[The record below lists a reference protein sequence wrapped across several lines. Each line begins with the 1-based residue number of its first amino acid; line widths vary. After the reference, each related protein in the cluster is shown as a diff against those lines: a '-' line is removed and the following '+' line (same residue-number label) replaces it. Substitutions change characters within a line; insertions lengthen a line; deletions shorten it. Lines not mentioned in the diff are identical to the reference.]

1 MTSELDS
8 LAATTSLPASGSLCL
23 STVRTMALVTVV
35 RSMDTNKIIR
45 QTNVLL
51 KIFLCFDIFFI
62 VSFIVQLVW
71 LSSIILGGFTEGEA
85 TWNLHFLT
93 TRKFVEGY
101 CFIGFF
107 SASLICNSL
116 AIVGVRRWNQW
127 YVLPWLFVF
136 TAFKIFLI
144 ACFIYEILYK
154 PFNFGQ
160 IFLLFLM
167 MSVMSA
173 LRHMQKLFFILG
185 MERPTGSDVE
195 ENVHSREKI
204 DLPPKYE
211 DVTDSPPKYE
221 EATMRTEAQ

>member
-1 MTSELDS
+1 M
-8 LAATTSLPASGSLCL
+8 G

-35 RSMDTNKIIR
+35 RSMDTHKIIR
-45 QTNVLL
+45 QTNILL
-51 KIFLCFDIFFI
+51 KIFPCFDIFFI

-71 LSSIILGGFTEGEA
+71 LSSYFLGGFREGVA
-85 TWNLHFLT
+85 DWDLHFLAT
-93 TRKFVEGY
+93 QRFVHGY

-127 YVLPWLFVF
+127 YVLPWLFVY

-173 LRHMQKLFFILG
+173 LRQMQKVFFILG
-185 MERPTGSDVE
+185 LERPTANDVE
-195 ENVHSREKI
+195 NSQAAAFSKQS

-211 DVTDSPPKYE
+211 DVTESPPKYE
-221 EATMRTEAQ
+221 EATM

>member
-1 MTSELDS
+1 MGST
-8 LAATTSLPASGSLCL
+8 AS
-23 STVRTMALVTVV
+23 TMPLVTV
-35 RSMDTNKIIR
+35 RCMDTNKIIR
-45 QTNVLL
+45 QTNILL
-51 KIFLCFDIFFI
+51 KIFLCFDVFFI

-71 LSSIILGGFTEGEA
+71 LSSIYLGGFREGQA
-85 TWNLHFLT
+85 IWNLKFLT
-93 TRKFVEGY
+93 TSKFVNGY

-107 SASLICNSL
+107 TASLVSNSL

-127 YVLPWLFVF
+127 YVLPWLFVY

-167 MSVMSA
+167 LSVMSA

-185 MERPTGSDVE
+185 MERPSGTDVE
-195 ENVHSREKI
+195 ENVVNNSGKT
-204 DLPPKYE
+204 DLPPKHE

-221 EATMRTEAQ
+221 EATMRTTEAQ

>member
-1 MTSELDS
+1 M
-8 LAATTSLPASGSLCL
+8 GS
-23 STVRTMALVTVV
+23 TERTMALVAVV
-35 RSMDTNKIIR
+35 RSLDTHKIIR
-45 QTNVLL
+45 QTNILL

-71 LSSIILGGFTEGEA
+71 LSSIFLGGFREGA
-85 TWNLHFLT
+85 AVWNLHFLT
-93 TRKFVEGY
+93 TQRFVHGY

-107 SASLICNSL
+107 SASFIC
-116 AIVGVRRWNQW
+116 
-127 YVLPWLFVF
+127 
-136 TAFKIFLI
+136 
-144 ACFIYEILYK
+144 EILYK

-185 MERPTGSDVE
+185 MERPTGTDVE
-195 ENVHSREKI
+195 ENVNREKS
-204 DLPPKYE
+204 DPPPKYE
-211 DVTDSPPKYE
+211 DVTESPPKYE

>member
-1 MTSELDS
+1 MGSTDT
-8 LAATTSLPASGSLCL
+8 ATVPLV
-23 STVRTMALVTVV
+23 TVRT
-35 RSMDTNKIIR
+35 MDTNKIIR
-45 QTNVLL
+45 QTNILL
-51 KIFLCFDIFFI
+51 KIFICFDIFFI
-62 VSFIVQLVW
+62 VSFLVQLVW
-71 LSSIILGGFTEGEA
+71 LASIYLGGFQDSRTN
-85 TWNLHFLT
+85 WNLSFLT
-93 TRKFVEGY
+93 NQKFVHGY

-107 SASLICNSL
+107 SASLVCNSL
-116 AIVGVRRWNQW
+116 ATVGVRRWNQW
-127 YVLPWLFVF
+127 YVLPWLFVY

-185 MERPTGSDVE
+185 MDRPTGTDVE
-195 ENVHSREKI
+195 ENVNREKS
-204 DLPPKYE
+204 DPPPKYE
-211 DVTDSPPKYE
+211 DVTESPPKYE

>member
-1 MTSELDS
+1 M
-8 LAATTSLPASGSLCL
+8 GSV
-23 STVRTMALVTVV
+23 VRTMALVTVLT
-35 RSMDTNKIIR
+35 SMDTNKIIR

-62 VSFIVQLVW
+62 VSFLVQLVW
-71 LSSIILGGFTEGEA
+71 LSSIYLGGFQDSRTN
-85 TWNLHFLT
+85 WNLSFLT
-93 TRKFVEGY
+93 NQKFVHGY

-107 SASLICNSL
+107 SASLVCNSL
-116 AIVGVRRWNQW
+116 ATVGVRRWNQW
-127 YVLPWLFVF
+127 YVLPWLFVY

-167 MSVMSA
+167 LSVMSA
-173 LRHMQKLFFILG
+173 LRHMQRLFFILG
-185 MERPTGSDVE
+185 MERPTGTDVE
-195 ENVHSREKI
+195 ENVTNREKT

>member
-1 MTSELDS
+1 M
-8 LAATTSLPASGSLCL
+8 GCL

-45 QTNVLL
+45 QTNILL

-62 VSFIVQLVW
+62 LSFIVQLVW
-71 LSSIILGGFTEGEA
+71 LSSIFLGGFREGA
-85 TWNLHFLT
+85 AVWNLHFLT
-93 TRKFVEGY
+93 TQRFVHGY

-127 YVLPWLFVF
+127 YVLPWLFVY
-136 TAFKIFLI
+136 TAFKI
-144 ACFIYEILYK
+144 
-154 PFNFGQ
+154 FNFGQ

-185 MERPTGSDVE
+185 
-195 ENVHSREKI
+195 
-204 DLPPKYE
+204 
-211 DVTDSPPKYE
+211 
-221 EATMRTEAQ
+221 

>member
-1 MTSELDS
+1 M
-8 LAATTSLPASGSLCL
+8 GSV
-23 STVRTMALVTVV
+23 VRTMALVTVLTT
-35 RSMDTNKIIR
+35 MDTNKIIR
-45 QTNVLL
+45 QSNVLL

-71 LSSIILGGFTEGEA
+71 LSSVFLGGFREGA
-85 TWNLHFLT
+85 AVWNLSFLT
-93 TRKFVEGY
+93 TQRFVHGY

-127 YVLPWLFVF
+127 YVLPWLFVY

-167 MSVMSA
+167 MTVMSA
-173 LRHMQKLFFILG
+173 LRHMQKVFFVLG
-185 MERPTGSDVE
+185 LNRPAGGDVE
-195 ENVHSREKI
+195 ENVTNREKT

-221 EATMRTEAQ
+221 EATM

>member
-1 MTSELDS
+1 MGST
-8 LAATTSLPASGSLCL
+8 AS
-23 STVRTMALVTVV
+23 TMPLVTV

-45 QTNVLL
+45 QTNILL

-62 VSFIVQLVW
+62 VSFIVQLIW
-71 LSSIILGGFTEGEA
+71 LSSIFLGGFREGA
-85 TWNLHFLT
+85 AVWNLHFLT
-93 TRKFVEGY
+93 TQRFVHGY

-127 YVLPWLFVF
+127 YVLPWLFVY

-173 LRHMQKLFFILG
+173 LRHMQKVFFILG
-185 MERPTGSDVE
+185 LDQPTGNDVE
-195 ENVHSREKI
+195 NSQEITKPS

-211 DVTDSPPKYE
+211 DVTESPPKYE
-221 EATMRTEAQ
+221 EVTMKTGAQYQ

>member
-1 MTSELDS
+1 M
-8 LAATTSLPASGSLCL
+8 G

-35 RSMDTNKIIR
+35 RSLDTNKIVR
-45 QTNVLL
+45 QTNILL

-71 LSSIILGGFTEGEA
+71 LSSYFLGGFREGVA
-85 TWNLHFLT
+85 DWNLHFLT
-93 TRKFVEGY
+93 TSKFVHGY

-127 YVLPWLFVF
+127 YVLPWLFVY

-173 LRHMQKLFFILG
+173 LRHMQKVFFILG
-185 MERPTGSDVE
+185 LDQPTGNDVE
-195 ENVHSREKI
+195 NSQEITKPSA
-204 DLPPKYE
+204 LPPKYE
-211 DVTDSPPKYE
+211 DVTESPPKYE
-221 EATMRTEAQ
+221 EVTMKTGAQYQ

>member
-1 MTSELDS
+1 M
-8 LAATTSLPASGSLCL
+8 GSV
-23 STVRTMALVTVV
+23 VRTMALVTVLT
-35 RSMDTNKIIR
+35 SMDTNKIIR

-62 VSFIVQLVW
+62 VSFLVQLVW
-71 LSSIILGGFTEGEA
+71 LSSIFLGGFREGEA
-85 TWNLHFLT
+85 VWNLQFLT
-93 TRKFVEGY
+93 NQKFVQAY

-127 YVLPWLFVF
+127 YVLPWLFVY

-167 MSVMSA
+167 SS
-173 LRHMQKLFFILG
+173 LRHMQRLFFILG
-185 MERPTGSDVE
+185 MERPTGTDVE
-195 ENVHSREKI
+195 ENVTNREKT

>member
-1 MTSELDS
+1 M
-8 LAATTSLPASGSLCL
+8 GS
-23 STVRTMALVTVV
+23 TERTMALVAVV
-35 RSMDTNKIIR
+35 RSLDTNKIIR

-71 LSSIILGGFTEGEA
+71 LSSVFLGGFREGA
-85 TWNLHFLT
+85 AVWNLPFLAT
-93 TRKFVEGY
+93 QRFVHVY
-101 CFIGFF
+101 CFIGLF

-116 AIVGVRRWNQW
+116 AIVGFRRWNQC
-127 YVLPWLFVF
+127 YVLPWLFVY
-136 TAFKIFLI
+136 TSFKIFLI

-185 MERPTGSDVE
+185 MERPTGTDVE
-195 ENVHSREKI
+195 ENVNREKT
-204 DLPPKYE
+204 DLPPK
-211 DVTDSPPKYE
+211 
-221 EATMRTEAQ
+221 

>member
-1 MTSELDS
+1 
-8 LAATTSLPASGSLCL
+8 
-23 STVRTMALVTVV
+23 MALVTVLT
-35 RSMDTNKIIR
+35 SMDTNKIIR

-62 VSFIVQLVW
+62 VSFLVQLVW
-71 LSSIILGGFTEGEA
+71 LSSIFLGGFREGEA
-85 TWNLHFLT
+85 VWNLQFLT
-93 TRKFVEGY
+93 NQKFVQAY

-127 YVLPWLFVF
+127 YVMPWLAVY

-144 ACFIYEILYK
+144 ACFIYEILYR

-167 MSVMSA
+167 MTVMSA
-173 LRHMQKLFFILG
+173 LRHMQKVFFVLG
-185 MERPTGSDVE
+185 LNRPAGSDVE
-195 ENVHSREKI
+195 TSETSNNST

-211 DVTDSPPKYE
+211 DVTESPPKYE
-221 EATMRTEAQ
+221 EATRQ

>member
-1 MTSELDS
+1 M
-8 LAATTSLPASGSLCL
+8 G

-35 RSMDTNKIIR
+35 RSLDTNKIVR
-45 QTNVLL
+45 QTNILL

-71 LSSIILGGFTEGEA
+71 LSSYFLGGFREGA
-85 TWNLHFLT
+85 ADWDLHFLT
-93 TRKFVEGY
+93 SQKFLHGY

-107 SASLICNSL
+107 SASRICNSL

-127 YVLPWLFVF
+127 YVLPWLFVY

-173 LRHMQKLFFILG
+173 LRHMQKVFFVLG
-185 MERPTGSDVE
+185 LNRPAVSDVE
-195 ENVHSREKI
+195 TSETSTNST

-211 DVTDSPPKYE
+211 DV
-221 EATMRTEAQ
+221 

>member
-1 MTSELDS
+1 M
-8 LAATTSLPASGSLCL
+8 G

-45 QTNVLL
+45 QTNILL

-71 LSSIILGGFTEGEA
+71 LSSIFLGGFREGEA
-85 TWNLHFLT
+85 VWNLQFLT
-93 TRKFVEGY
+93 NQKFVQAY

-127 YVLPWLFVF
+127 YVMPWLFCY

-154 PFNFGQ
+154 PFTFAQ

-185 MERPTGSDVE
+185 MERPAGTDVE
-195 ENVHSREKI
+195 ENVTNRES
-204 DLPPKYE
+204 DPPPKYE
-211 DVTDSPPKYE
+211 DVTESPPKYE

>member
-1 MTSELDS
+1 M
-8 LAATTSLPASGSLCL
+8 GSV
-23 STVRTMALVTVV
+23 VRTMALVTVLTT
-35 RSMDTNKIIR
+35 MDTNKIIR
-45 QTNVLL
+45 QSNVLL

-71 LSSIILGGFTEGEA
+71 LSSFYLGGFQEGKA
-85 TWNLHFLT
+85 IWNLHFLT
-93 TRKFVEGY
+93 TEKFVHGY

-107 SASLICNSL
+107 SASLVCNSL
-116 AIVGVRRWNQW
+116 AIVGIRRWNQW
-127 YVLPWLFVF
+127 YVLPWLFVY

-167 MSVMSA
+167 LSVMSA
-173 LRHMQKLFFILG
+173 LRHMQKVFFVLG
-185 MERPTGSDVE
+185 LNRPAGGDVE
-195 ENVHSREKI
+195 TSETSTNSS

-211 DVTDSPPKYE
+211 DVTESPPKYE
-221 EATMRTEAQ
+221 EATRQ

>member
-1 MTSELDS
+1 M
-8 LAATTSLPASGSLCL
+8 GSTEC
-23 STVRTMALVTVV
+23 TMALVAVV
-35 RSMDTNKIIR
+35 RSLDTNKIIR

-62 VSFIVQLVW
+62 VSFIIQLVW
-71 LSSIILGGFTEGEA
+71 LSSVFLGGFREGA
-85 TWNLHFLT
+85 AVWNLSFLT
-93 TRKFVEGY
+93 TQRF
-101 CFIGFF
+101 
-107 SASLICNSL
+107 
-116 AIVGVRRWNQW
+116 
-127 YVLPWLFVF
+127 VLPWLFVY

-185 MERPTGSDVE
+185 MERPIANDVE
-195 ENVHSREKI
+195 NSQ
-204 DLPPKYE
+204 
-211 DVTDSPPKYE
+211 
-221 EATMRTEAQ
+221 A

>member
-1 MTSELDS
+1 M
-8 LAATTSLPASGSLCL
+8 G
-23 STVRTMALVTVV
+23 STVRTVALVTVV

-71 LSSIILGGFTEGEA
+71 LSSVFLGGFREGA
-85 TWNLHFLT
+85 AVWNLSFLT
-93 TRKFVEGY
+93 NQKFVHGY

-107 SASLICNSL
+107 SASLVCNSL
-116 AIVGVRRWNQW
+116 ATVGVRRWNLW
-127 YVLPWLFVF
+127 YVLPWLFVY

-167 MSVMSA
+167 MTVMSA
-173 LRHMQKLFFILG
+173 LRHMQKVFFVLG
-185 MERPTGSDVE
+185 LNRPAGGDVE
-195 ENVHSREKI
+195 ENVTNREKT

-221 EATMRTEAQ
+221 EATM

>member
-1 MTSELDS
+1 M
-8 LAATTSLPASGSLCL
+8 G
-23 STVRTMALVTVV
+23 STVRTMALVAVV
-35 RSMDTNKIIR
+35 RNNMIDTNKIVR
-45 QTNVLL
+45 QTNILL

-62 VSFIVQLVW
+62 ISFIVQLVW
-71 LSSIILGGFTEGEA
+71 LSSIFLGGFREGA
-85 TWNLHFLT
+85 AVWNLHFLT
-93 TRKFVEGY
+93 TQRFVHGY

-127 YVLPWLFVF
+127 YVLPWLFVY

-160 IFLLFLM
+160 ISLLFLM

-185 MERPTGSDVE
+185 MERPTGTDVE
-195 ENVHSREKI
+195 ENVSREKT

-211 DVTDSPPKYE
+211 DVTESPPKYE

>member
-1 MTSELDS
+1 M
-8 LAATTSLPASGSLCL
+8 GSV
-23 STVRTMALVTVV
+23 VRTMALVTVLTT
-35 RSMDTNKIIR
+35 MDTNKIIR
-45 QTNVLL
+45 QSNVLL

-62 VSFIVQLVW
+62 VSFIVHLVW
-71 LSSIILGGFTEGEA
+71 LSSYFLGGFREGVA
-85 TWNLHFLT
+85 DWNLHFLT
-93 TRKFVEGY
+93 SQKFVHGY

-127 YVLPWLFVF
+127 YVLPWLFVY

-160 IFLLFLM
+160 TFLLFPML
-167 MSVMSA
+167 SVMSA
-173 LRHMQKLFFILG
+173 LRHMQRLFFILG
-185 MERPTGSDVE
+185 MERPTGTDVE
-195 ENVHSREKI
+195 ENVTNREKT

>member
-1 MTSELDS
+1 M
-8 LAATTSLPASGSLCL
+8 G

-35 RSMDTNKIIR
+35 RSMDTHKIIR
-45 QTNVLL
+45 QTNILL

-71 LSSIILGGFTEGEA
+71 LSSIFLGGFREGA
-85 TWNLHFLT
+85 AVWNLHFLT
-93 TRKFVEGY
+93 TQKFVHGY

-127 YVLPWLFVF
+127 YVLPWLFVY
-136 TAFKIFLI
+136 TAFKIFL
-144 ACFIYEILYK
+144 
-154 PFNFGQ
+154 
-160 IFLLFLM
+160 LLLM

-185 MERPTGSDVE
+185 MERPTGTDVE
-195 ENVHSREKI
+195 ENVNREKN

-211 DVTDSPPKYE
+211 DVTESPPKYE

>member
-1 MTSELDS
+1 M
-8 LAATTSLPASGSLCL
+8 GSV
-23 STVRTMALVTVV
+23 VRTMALVTVLTT
-35 RSMDTNKIIR
+35 MDTNKIIR
-45 QTNVLL
+45 QSNVLL

-71 LSSIILGGFTEGEA
+71 LSSYFLGEGVA
-85 TWNLHFLT
+85 DWDLHFLT
-93 TRKFVEGY
+93 SQKFVHGY
-101 CFIGFF
+101 RFIGFF

-127 YVLPWLFVF
+127 YVLPWLFVY

-185 MERPTGSDVE
+185 MERPTGTDVE
-195 ENVHSREKI
+195 ENVNR
-204 DLPPKYE
+204 
-211 DVTDSPPKYE
+211 
-221 EATMRTEAQ
+221 